1 MAAGRG
7 YSISLRDLIST
18 KKASDGKRGNAGARS
33 SVTYALFVKNR
44 AGDEIF
50 EKTIGDDLRARL
62 LAVRDRFT
70 DVRIPIEL
78 RA

>member
-1 MAAGRG
+1 
-7 YSISLRDLIST
+7 
-18 KKASDGKRGNAGARS
+18 
-33 SVTYALFVKNR
+33 VKNR